1 VARQFALT
9 WDYRCPFAR
18 NAHEAVVKGLK
29 EGRDWDV
36 RFWPFSLDQAHID
49 EGETPVWQRS
59 LDDAQGMGGVRALL
73 WGIAV
78 RDAFPDQFLDFHAAA
93 FRARHDEGKK
103 IAEDAV
109 LRAVAESVGLDADA
123 VAEEVASG
131 RPLKAL
137 EAEHSEAVERW
148 AVFGVPTV
156 IDGEE
161 AVFVRIM
168 ERGNVDDFA
177 QALDLVAS
185 TRLNEFKRTRIPR

>member
-1 VARQFALT
+1 MARQFAVT

-18 NAHEAVVKGLK
+18 NAHEALVQGLRD
-29 EGRDWDV
+29 GREWDV
-36 RFWPFSLDQAHID
+36 RFWAFSLDQVHVE
-49 EGETPVWQRS
+49 EGEAPVWERS
-59 LDDAQGMGGVRALL
+59 LDEPQGMGGVRALL

-78 RDAFPDQFLDFHAAA
+78 RDAFPDKFLDFHVAA

-103 IAEDAV
+103 IAEEAV
-109 LRAVAESVGLDADA
+109 LRGVAESVGLDPEG

-137 EAEHSEAVERW
+137 EAEHTEAVERW

-156 IDGEE
+156 VEGDE
-161 AVFVRIM
+161 AVFVRMM

-177 QALDLVAS
+177 QALDLVGDI
-185 TRLNEFKRTRIPR
+185 RINEFKRTRIPR

>member
-1 VARQFALT
+1 VARQFAVT

-18 NAHEAVVKGLK
+18 NAHEALVTGLR

-36 RFWPFSLDQAHID
+36 RFWPFSLDQVHVE
-49 EGETPVWQRS
+49 EGETPVWERS
-59 LDDAQGMGGVRALL
+59 LHEKGVGGVRALL

-78 RDAFPDQFLDFHAAA
+78 RDAFPDHFLDFHAAV

-103 IAEDAV
+103 IAEEPV
-109 LRAVAESVGLDADA
+109 LRQVAESVGLDADA
-123 VAEEVASG
+123 VAEEVGSG
-131 RPLKAL
+131 RAAKSL
-137 EAEHSEAVERW
+137 EAEHTEAVDRY

-156 IDGEE
+156 IEGDE

-177 QALDLVAS
+177 QALDLVGS
-185 TRLNEFKRTRIPR
+185 TRINEFKRTKIPR

>member
-1 VARQFALT
+1 VARQFAVT
-9 WDYRCPFAR
+9 WDYLCPFAR
-18 NAHEAVVKGLK
+18 NAHEALINGLK

-36 RFWPFSLDQAHID
+36 RFWAFSLDQVHVE
-49 EGETPVWQRS
+49 EGATPVWERG
-59 LDDAQGMGGVRALL
+59 LDEQGMGGVRALL

-78 RDAFPDQFLDFHAAA
+78 RDAFPDHFLDFHIAT

-103 IAEDAV
+103 IAEESV
-109 LRAVAESVGLDADA
+109 LRHVAESVGLDADA

-137 EAEHSEAVERW
+137 EAEHTEAVDRW

-156 IDGEE
+156 VEGDE

-168 ERGNVDDFA
+168 ERGNVADWA
-177 QALDLVAS
+177 QALDLVGS
-185 TRLNEFKRTRIPR
+185 TRINEFKRTKIPR

>member
-1 VARQFALT
+1 MARQFAVT

-18 NAHEAVVKGLK
+18 NAHEALVKGLQD
-29 EGRDWDV
+29 GREWEV
-36 RFWPFSLDQAHID
+36 RFWPFSLDQVHVE

-59 LDDAQGMGGVRALL
+59 LDEPHGMGGVRALL

-78 RDAFPDQFLDFHAAA
+78 RDAFPDRFFDFHIAA

-103 IAEDAV
+103 IAEEAV
-109 LRAVAESVGLDADA
+109 LRGVAESVGLDPDA

-137 EAEHSEAVERW
+137 EAEHTESVDRY

-156 IDGEE
+156 VEGDE

-177 QALDLVAS
+177 QALGLVGSA
-185 TRLNEFKRTRIPR
+185 RLNEFKRTRIPR